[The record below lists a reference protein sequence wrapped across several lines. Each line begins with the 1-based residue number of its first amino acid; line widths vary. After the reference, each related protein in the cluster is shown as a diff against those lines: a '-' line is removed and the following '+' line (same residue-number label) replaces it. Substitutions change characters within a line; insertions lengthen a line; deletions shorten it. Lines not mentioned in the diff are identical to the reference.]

1 MFCEQISHEFG
12 CAYFALRSHT
22 QTKLHAPWK
31 EMFRAPAFTRN
42 TDRRTS
48 LRVRTHEESR
58 VCLERKC
65 FAHTLSHE
73 TLGRVPQ
80 VGTVLCTQTPEARAR
95 LEGIA
100 CVWTHSTN
108 SRTFPRACAHTR
120 SSSLARLRITCFVH
134 GHTHTHL
141 APAL

>member
-1 MFCEQISHEFG
+1 M
-12 CAYFALRSHT
+12 
-22 QTKLHAPWK
+22 
-31 EMFRAPAFTRN
+31 
-42 TDRRTS
+42 RTS

-58 VCLERKC
+58 VCLGRKC

-100 CVWTHSTN
+100 L
-108 SRTFPRACAHTR
+108 RLDAQARIRELFLARAHTHEAQVSR
-120 SSSLARLRITCFVH
+120 A
-134 GHTHTHL
+134 
-141 APAL
+141 